1 MAERVDD
8 GKAKVEAATR
18 ARVARV
24 APEVKSPASKPGVM
38 PEAPKAG
45 GAEGKVMQKA
55 AIGSIERPLRIGVS
69 ARLLYQVPQELGFR
83 NKKLQ
88 YIEQSLAHWI
98 MEHGAVAFM
107 VPAVAHD
114 SKHAARHLKVDHVVQ
129 ELDALVLQGGADV
142 APQTYGQTP
151 IHERWQGDVVRDK
164 YELSL
169 LRAFLAQKKPV
180 LGVCRGA
187 QLLNVAFGGTLYQ
200 DIPTQCPAAHAHVDT
215 ELYDQ
220 LEHDVTFLQGSALT
234 KLYPKSSQLTVTSIH
249 HQAVAELGKGM
260 VVEAV
265 STLDGLIEAI
275 RWTGD
280 AYARGVQW
288 HPEFHHGRHAL
299 ADSSP
304 IMLDFLH
311 ASRTAALARLDAGRE
326 PDPRV
331 PRSPSRLV

>member
-1 MAERVDD
+1 MSLSEAPVKRAIGKLSKAVGVGR
-8 GKAKVEAATR
+8 GKAQEVPTDR
-18 ARVARV
+18 A
-24 APEVKSPASKPGVM
+24 
-38 PEAPKAG
+38 
-45 GAEGKVMQKA
+45 
-55 AIGSIERPLRIGVS
+55 LRIGVS
-69 ARLLYQVPQELGFR
+69 ARLLHQAPQELGFR
-83 NKKLQ
+83 NKILQ

-114 SKHAARHLKVDHVVQ
+114 SKHAARHLKVEQVVQ

-142 APQTYGQTP
+142 APQSYGQTP
-151 IHERWQGDVVRDK
+151 MDPRWQGDVVRDR
-164 YELSL
+164 YELAL

-215 ELYDQ
+215 DLYDQ
-220 LEHDVTFLQGSALT
+220 LEHDVTFLQGTALT
-234 KLYPKSSQLTVTSIH
+234 RLYPNASQLRVTSIH
-249 HQAVAELGKGM
+249 HQAVAQLGKGM

-265 STLDGLIEAI
+265 STLDGMVEAI
-275 RWTGD
+275 RWTGN

-288 HPEFHHGRHAL
+288 HPEFHHGRDAL

-304 IMLDFLH
+304 IMLDFLE
-311 ASRTAALARLDAGRE
+311 ASRTAALERLAAGLE

-331 PRSPSRLV
+331 PRAPLRLGV

>member
-1 MAERVDD
+1 MS
-8 GKAKVEAATR
+8 GAASTPSVR
-18 ARVARV
+18 R
-24 APEVKSPASKPGVM
+24 KPAGS
-38 PEAPKAG
+38 A
-45 GAEGKVMQKA
+45 GAENGA
-55 AIGSIERPLRIGVS
+55 APAKPVQRRRKKSAGPVERPLRIGVS
-69 ARLLYQVPQELGFR
+69 ARLLYQVPSELGFR
-83 NKKLQ
+83 NKNLQ

-114 SKHAARHLKVDHVVQ
+114 SKHAARHLKVELVVQ

-151 IHERWQGDVVRDK
+151 IDPRWHGDVVRDR
-164 YELSL
+164 YELAL
-169 LRAFLAQKKPV
+169 LRAFLAQKRPV

-200 DIPTQCPAAHAHVDT
+200 DIAMQCPAAHAHVDT
-215 ELYDQ
+215 DLYDQ

-234 KLYPKSSQLTVTSIH
+234 RLYPTSSQLRVTSIH

-265 STLDGLIEAI
+265 STLDGLVEAI

-288 HPEFHHGRHAL
+288 HPEFHHGRDSL

-311 ASRTAALARLDAGRE
+311 ASRSAALERLAAGLE

-331 PRSPSRLV
+331 PRAPLRLPAG

>member
-1 MAERVDD
+1 MGDRVND
-8 GKAKVEAATR
+8 GKTRVEAAARTR
-18 ARVARV
+18 TARTTPEDKSRAPRSHEVAKTSQARTV
-24 APEVKSPASKPGVM
+24 DAKARQKSGGV
-38 PEAPKAG
+38 
-45 GAEGKVMQKA
+45 
-55 AIGSIERPLRIGVS
+55 SSERPLRIGVS

-83 NKKLQ
+83 NKNLQ

-151 IHERWQGDVVRDK
+151 IDERWQGDVVRDK

-200 DIPTQCPAAHAHVDT
+200 DILTQCPAAHAHVDT

-234 KLYPKSSQLTVTSIH
+234 ELYPKSSQLTVTSIH

-265 STLDGLIEAI
+265 STLDGLVEAI

-304 IMLDFLH
+304 IMLDFLQ
-311 ASRTAALARLDAGRE
+311 ASRAAALARLDAGRE

-331 PRSPSRLV
+331 PRPPLLLV

>member
-1 MAERVDD
+1 MSSSIRKPKSV
-8 GKAKVEAATR
+8 AA
-18 ARVARV
+18 
-24 APEVKSPASKPGVM
+24 
-38 PEAPKAG
+38 
-45 GAEGKVMQKA
+45 Q
-55 AIGSIERPLRIGVS
+55 RPLRIGVS
-69 ARLLYQVPQELGFR
+69 ARLLTHVPPELGFR
-83 NKKLQ
+83 NKCLQ

-114 SKHAARHLKVDHVVQ
+114 SKHAARHLKVEHVVQ

-151 IHERWQGDVVRDK
+151 IDPRWQGDVVRDR
-164 YELSL
+164 YELAL
-169 LRAFLAQKKPV
+169 LRTFLAQKKPV

-215 ELYDQ
+215 DLYDQ
-220 LEHDVTFLQGSALT
+220 LEHNVTFLQGSQLT
-234 KLYPKSSQLTVTSIH
+234 DLYPKSSQLRVTSIH
-249 HQAVAELGKGM
+249 HQAVAQLGKGM

-265 STLDGLIEAI
+265 STLDGLVEAI

-288 HPEFHHGRHAL
+288 HPELHHGRDAL

-304 IMLDFLH
+304 IMLDFLQ
-311 ASRTAALARLDAGRE
+311 ASRTAALQRLDAGME
-326 PDPRV
+326 PDPR
-331 PRSPSRLV
+331 PPWPPLRLLGH

>member
-1 MAERVDD
+1 M
-8 GKAKVEAATR
+8 
-18 ARVARV
+18 
-24 APEVKSPASKPGVM
+24 PLSPVSPTPAASKPLKTATAPRRKPASM
-38 PEAPKAG
+38 PTGRA
-45 GAEGKVMQKA
+45 
-55 AIGSIERPLRIGVS
+55 LRIGVS
-69 ARLLYQVPQELGFR
+69 ARLLHHAPQELGFR
-83 NKKLQ
+83 NKILQ

-114 SKHAARHLKVDHVVQ
+114 SKHAARHLKVEHVVQ

-151 IHERWQGDVVRDK
+151 IDPRWHGDVVRDR
-164 YELSL
+164 YELAL
-169 LRAFLAQKKPV
+169 LRTFLAQKKPV

-200 DIPTQCPAAHAHVDT
+200 DVATQCPAAHAHVDT
-215 ELYDQ
+215 DLYDQ
-220 LEHDVTFLQGSALT
+220 LEHDVTFLQGTQLMR
-234 KLYPKSSQLTVTSIH
+234 LYPNASQLRVTSIH

-265 STLDGLIEAI
+265 STLDGMVEAI

-288 HPEFHHGRHAL
+288 HPEFHHGRDAL

-304 IMLDFLH
+304 IMLDFLE
-311 ASRTAALARLDAGRE
+311 ASRTAALERLASGRE

-331 PRSPSRLV
+331 PRAPLRLAGA

>member
-1 MAERVDD
+1 MNRSTTVTAPLKKVPARSAALEVPSVNRVRSAPA
-8 GKAKVEAATR
+8 KKRVAKVGPVPT
-18 ARVARV
+18 
-24 APEVKSPASKPGVM
+24 
-38 PEAPKAG
+38 
-45 GAEGKVMQKA
+45 
-55 AIGSIERPLRIGVS
+55 ERPLRIGVS
-69 ARLLYQVPQELGFR
+69 ARLLYQVPLELGFR
-83 NKKLQ
+83 NKNLQ

-98 MEHGAVAFM
+98 MEHGAIAFM

-114 SKHAARHLKVDHVVQ
+114 SKHAARHLKVEHVVQ

-142 APQTYGQTP
+142 APQSYGQMP
-151 IHERWQGDVVRDK
+151 IDPRWQGDVVRDK
-164 YELSL
+164 YELAL

-215 ELYDQ
+215 DLYDQ
-220 LEHDVTFLQGSALT
+220 LEHDVTFLQGTALT
-234 KLYPKSSQLTVTSIH
+234 KLYPNASQLRVTSIH
-249 HQAVAELGKGM
+249 HQAVADLGKGM

-265 STLDGLIEAI
+265 STLDGLVEAI

-304 IMLDFLH
+304 IMLDFLE
-311 ASRTAALARLDAGRE
+311 ASREAAMERLAAGRE

-331 PRSPSRLV
+331 PRPPLRLVGM

>member
-1 MAERVDD
+1 MP
-8 GKAKVEAATR
+8 GSAAL
-18 ARVARV
+18 
-24 APEVKSPASKPGVM
+24 VKSPASKPARVASVRRRE
-38 PEAPKAG
+38 PASVPIDRA
-45 GAEGKVMQKA
+45 
-55 AIGSIERPLRIGVS
+55 LRIGVS
-69 ARLLYQVPQELGFR
+69 ARLLHQAPQELGFR
-83 NKKLQ
+83 NKILQ
-88 YIEQSLAHWI
+88 YIEQSVAHWI

-114 SKHAARHLKVDHVVQ
+114 SKHAARHLKVEQVVQ

-151 IHERWQGDVVRDK
+151 MDPRWQGDVVRDR
-164 YELSL
+164 YELAL
-169 LRAFLAQKKPV
+169 LRTFLAQKKPV

-215 ELYDQ
+215 DLYDQ
-220 LEHDVTFLQGSALT
+220 LEHDVTFLQGTALT
-234 KLYPKSSQLTVTSIH
+234 KLYPNASQLRVTSIH
-249 HQAVAELGKGM
+249 HQAVADLGKGV

-265 STLDGLIEAI
+265 STLDGMVEAI

-280 AYARGVQW
+280 TYARGVQW
-288 HPEFHHGRHAL
+288 HPEFHHGRDAL

-304 IMLDFLH
+304 IMLDFLE
-311 ASRTAALARLDAGRE
+311 ASRAAALERLANGHE

-331 PRSPSRLV
+331 PRAPLRLMGD

>member
-1 MAERVDD
+1 MPGSAALT
-8 GKAKVEAATR
+8 KTPAAKT
-18 ARVARV
+18 ARVASVRRR
-24 APEVKSPASKPGVM
+24 EPASVPTDR
-38 PEAPKAG
+38 A
-45 GAEGKVMQKA
+45 
-55 AIGSIERPLRIGVS
+55 LRIGVS
-69 ARLLYQVPQELGFR
+69 ARLLHQAPQELGFR
-83 NKKLQ
+83 NKILQ
-88 YIEQSLAHWI
+88 YIEQSVAHWI

-114 SKHAARHLKVDHVVQ
+114 SKHAARHLKVEQVVQ

-151 IHERWQGDVVRDK
+151 MDPRWQGDVVRDR
-164 YELSL
+164 YELAL
-169 LRAFLAQKKPV
+169 LRTFLAQKKPV

-215 ELYDQ
+215 DLYDQ
-220 LEHDVTFLQGSALT
+220 LEHDVTFLQGTALT
-234 KLYPKSSQLTVTSIH
+234 KLYPNASQLRVTSIH
-249 HQAVAELGKGM
+249 HQAVAELGKGV

-265 STLDGLIEAI
+265 STLDGMVEAI

-280 AYARGVQW
+280 TYARGVQW
-288 HPEFHHGRHAL
+288 HPEFHHGRDAL

-304 IMLDFLH
+304 IMLDFLE
-311 ASRTAALARLDAGRE
+311 ASRVAALERLASGHE

-331 PRSPSRLV
+331 PRAPLRLVGD

>member
-1 MAERVDD
+1 MGGRVADKTTK
-8 GKAKVEAATR
+8 GNAAPR
-18 ARVARV
+18 ARSARTI
-24 APEVKSPASKPGVM
+24 AEVNSPAPKTSEMSKT
-38 PEAPKAG
+38 PKARG
-45 GAEGKVMQKA
+45 TEIKVKRNA
-55 AIGSIERPLRIGVS
+55 GSGSSERPLRIGVS
-69 ARLLYQVPQELGFR
+69 ARLLYQVPHELGFR
-83 NKKLQ
+83 NKNLQ

-142 APQTYGQTP
+142 APQTYGQDP

-169 LRAFLAQKKPV
+169 LRTFLAQKKPV

-249 HQAVAELGKGM
+249 HQAVADLGKGI

-265 STLDGLIEAI
+265 STLDGLVEAI

-304 IMLDFLH
+304 IMLDFLQ
-311 ASRTAALARLDAGRE
+311 ASRAAALVRLDAGRE
-326 PDPRV
+326 PDPRL
-331 PRSPSRLV
+331 PRAPLRLA

>member
-1 MAERVDD
+1 MPSSADSSQLV
-8 GKAKVEAATR
+8 
-18 ARVARV
+18 
-24 APEVKSPASKPGVM
+24 ASKPV
-38 PEAPKAG
+38 
-45 GAEGKVMQKA
+45 KA
-55 AIGSIERPLRIGVS
+55 AAVRRREPASMPIDRALRIGVS
-69 ARLLYQVPQELGFR
+69 ARLLHQAPQELGFR
-83 NKKLQ
+83 NKILQ

-114 SKHAARHLKVDHVVQ
+114 SKHAARHLKVEQVVQ

-151 IHERWQGDVVRDK
+151 MDPRWQGDVVRDR
-164 YELSL
+164 YELAL
-169 LRAFLAQKKPV
+169 LRTFLAQKKPV

-215 ELYDQ
+215 DLYDQ
-220 LEHDVTFLQGSALT
+220 LEHDVTFLQGTALT
-234 KLYPKSSQLTVTSIH
+234 KLYPNASQLRVTSIH
-249 HQAVAELGKGM
+249 HQAVAQLGKGV

-265 STLDGLIEAI
+265 STLDGMVEAI

-280 AYARGVQW
+280 TYARGVQW
-288 HPEFHHGRHAL
+288 HPEFHHGRDAL

-304 IMLDFLH
+304 IMLDFLE
-311 ASRTAALARLDAGRE
+311 ASRAAAMERLTRGLE

-331 PRSPSRLV
+331 PRPPLRLASE

>member
-1 MAERVDD
+1 MKRALHLKMPRSADPF
-8 GKAKVEAATR
+8 KVA
-18 ARVARV
+18 
-24 APEVKSPASKPGVM
+24 ASKP
-38 PEAPKAG
+38 AKAV
-45 GAEGKVMQKA
+45 AVRRREPA
-55 AIGSIERPLRIGVS
+55 AVPIDRALRIGVS
-69 ARLLYQVPQELGFR
+69 ARLLHQAPQELGFR
-83 NKKLQ
+83 NKILQ

-114 SKHAARHLKVDHVVQ
+114 SKHAARHLKVEQVVQ

-142 APQTYGQTP
+142 APQTYGQAP
-151 IHERWQGDVVRDK
+151 MDPRWQGDVVRDR
-164 YELSL
+164 YELAL
-169 LRAFLAQKKPV
+169 LRTFLAQKKPV

-215 ELYDQ
+215 DLYDQ
-220 LEHDVTFLQGSALT
+220 LEHDVTFLQGTALT
-234 KLYPKSSQLTVTSIH
+234 KLYPNASQLRVTSIH
-249 HQAVAELGKGM
+249 HQAVAELGKGV

-265 STLDGLIEAI
+265 STLDGMVEAI

-280 AYARGVQW
+280 TYARGVQW
-288 HPEFHHGRHAL
+288 HPEFHHGRDAL

-304 IMLDFLH
+304 IMLDFLE
-311 ASRTAALARLDAGRE
+311 ASRAAAMERLNRGLE

-331 PRSPSRLV
+331 PRSPLRLASE

>member
-1 MAERVDD
+1 MGSSRTALPTLAVA
-8 GKAKVEAATR
+8 KA
-18 ARVARV
+18 
-24 APEVKSPASKPGVM
+24 PAI
-38 PEAPKAG
+38 
-45 GAEGKVMQKA
+45 KA
-55 AIGSIERPLRIGVS
+55 AIRSALKSATGARRAKSEKTRTERALRIGVS
-69 ARLLYQVPQELGFR
+69 ARLLHQAPQELGFR
-83 NKKLQ
+83 NKILQ

-114 SKHAARHLKVDHVVQ
+114 SKHAARHLKVEQVVQ

-151 IHERWQGDVVRDK
+151 MDPRWQGDVVRDR
-164 YELSL
+164 YELAL
-169 LRAFLAQKKPV
+169 LRTFIAQKKPV

-200 DIPTQCPAAHAHVDT
+200 DIATQCPAAHAHVDT

-220 LEHDVTFLQGSALT
+220 LEHDVTFLQGTVLT
-234 KLYPKSSQLTVTSIH
+234 KLYPSASQLRVTSIH
-249 HQAVAELGKGM
+249 HQAVDQLGKGM

-265 STLDGLIEAI
+265 STLDGMVEAI

-280 AYARGVQW
+280 TYARGVQW
-288 HPEFHHGRHAL
+288 HPEFHHGRDAL

-304 IMLDFLH
+304 IMLDFLE
-311 ASRTAALARLDAGRE
+311 ASREAALKRLEQGLE

-331 PRSPSRLV
+331 PRAPLRFLGA

>member
-1 MAERVDD
+1 MPR
-8 GKAKVEAATR
+8 
-18 ARVARV
+18 
-24 APEVKSPASKPGVM
+24 SPVSPTPAASKP
-38 PEAPKAG
+38 EKTAAAPRRKP
-45 GAEGKVMQKA
+45 A
-55 AIGSIERPLRIGVS
+55 ALPTERALRIGVS
-69 ARLLYQVPQELGFR
+69 ARLLHHAPQELGFR
-83 NKKLQ
+83 NKTLQ

-114 SKHAARHLKVDHVVQ
+114 SKHAARHLKVEHVVQ

-151 IHERWQGDVVRDK
+151 IDPRWHGDVVRDR
-164 YELSL
+164 YELAL
-169 LRAFLAQKKPV
+169 LRAFVAQKKPV

-200 DIPTQCPAAHAHVDT
+200 DVATQCPAAHAHVDT
-215 ELYDQ
+215 DLYDQ
-220 LEHDVTFLQGSALT
+220 LEHDVTFLQGTQLT
-234 KLYPKSSQLTVTSIH
+234 RLYPNASQLRVTSIH

-265 STLDGLIEAI
+265 STLDGMVEAI
-275 RWTGD
+275 RWNGD

-288 HPEFHHGRHAL
+288 HPEFHHGRDAL

-304 IMLDFLH
+304 IMLDFLE
-311 ASRTAALARLDAGRE
+311 ASRAAALQRLAGGRE

-331 PRSPSRLV
+331 PRAPLRLAGA

>member
-1 MAERVDD
+1 MPR
-8 GKAKVEAATR
+8 
-18 ARVARV
+18 
-24 APEVKSPASKPGVM
+24 SPVSPTPAASKP
-38 PEAPKAG
+38 EKTAAAPRRKPA
-45 GAEGKVMQKA
+45 
-55 AIGSIERPLRIGVS
+55 SLPTERALRIGVS
-69 ARLLYQVPQELGFR
+69 ARLLHHAPQELGFR
-83 NKKLQ
+83 NKTLQ

-114 SKHAARHLKVDHVVQ
+114 SKHAARHLKVEHVVQ

-142 APQTYGQTP
+142 APQTYGQAP
-151 IHERWQGDVVRDK
+151 IDPRWHGDVVRDR
-164 YELSL
+164 YELAL
-169 LRAFLAQKKPV
+169 LRAFVAQKKPV

-200 DIPTQCPAAHAHVDT
+200 DVATQCPAAHAHVDT
-215 ELYDQ
+215 DLYDQ
-220 LEHDVTFLQGSALT
+220 LEHDVTFLQGTQLT
-234 KLYPKSSQLTVTSIH
+234 RLYPNASQLRVTSIH

-265 STLDGLIEAI
+265 STLDGMVEAI
-275 RWTGD
+275 RWNGD

-288 HPEFHHGRHAL
+288 HPEFHHGRDAL

-304 IMLDFLH
+304 IMLDFLE
-311 ASRTAALARLDAGRE
+311 ASRAAALQRLASGLE

-331 PRSPSRLV
+331 PRAPLRLAGA

>member
-1 MAERVDD
+1 MAQAARAVRPRR
-8 GKAKVEAATR
+8 AATD
-18 ARVARV
+18 
-24 APEVKSPASKPGVM
+24 
-38 PEAPKAG
+38 PK
-45 GAEGKVMQKA
+45 
-55 AIGSIERPLRIGVS
+55 ERPLRIGVS
-69 ARLLYQVPQELGFR
+69 ARLLYQVPPELGFR
-83 NKKLQ
+83 NKNLQ

-114 SKHAARHLKVDHVVQ
+114 SQHAARHLKVEQVVQ

-142 APQTYGQTP
+142 APQSYGQKALKP
-151 IHERWQGDVVRDK
+151 EWEGDVVRDR
-164 YELSL
+164 YELAL

-200 DIPTQCPAAHAHVDT
+200 DIATQCPAAHEHVDT
-215 ELYDQ
+215 DLYDQ
-220 LEHDVTFLQGSALT
+220 LEHDVTFIQGTALT
-234 KLYPKSSQLTVTSIH
+234 RLYPHASQLRVTSIH

-265 STLDGLIEAI
+265 STLDGLVEAI

-280 AYARGVQW
+280 GYARGVQW

-304 IMLDFLH
+304 IMMDFLE
-311 ASRTAALARLDAGRE
+311 ASRAAALQRLEAGLE
-326 PDPRV
+326 PDPRT
-331 PRSPSRLV
+331 PRATLRLSASTA